1 MLHVCHPPRPDKI
14 FIRHVTFTF
23 CCPLHSQSTP
33 APAQTQPR
41 MYRSVYGD
49 SSSTPAPVDTP
60 HNLQRTVS
68 LDAGLNLADGLSS
81 SAQTVQDQDPASEYL
96 DEVFGGDLSH
106 VLSECAKARPKDP
119 ISFLAL
125 LLERWR
131 YLDRYLHRMCGIFQN
146 DEISTRCW

>member
-1 MLHVCHPPRPDKI
+1 
-14 FIRHVTFTF
+14 
-23 CCPLHSQSTP
+23 
-33 APAQTQPR
+33 
-41 MYRSVYGD
+41 MYRSVYGQYGD
-49 SSSTPAPVDTP
+49 TSSTPASGDTI
-60 HNLQRTVS
+60 QRAVS

-125 LLERWR
+125 LLER
-131 YLDRYLHRMCGIFQN
+131 
-146 DEISTRCW
+146 

>member
-1 MLHVCHPPRPDKI
+1 M
-14 FIRHVTFTF
+14 TFTF

-60 HNLQRTVS
+60 HNLQRAVS

-81 SAQTVQDQDPASEYL
+81 SVQTVQDQDPASEYL

-125 LLERWR
+125 LLER
-131 YLDRYLHRMCGIFQN
+131 
-146 DEISTRCW
+146 